1 MYEKFRH
8 PIGTTIIIC
17 MIFGDIALDV
27 IHLHVIKETKGR
39 LWAASFHTQL
49 LPHGNDG
56 STAVF
61 ISVSVT
67 TCNLA
72 LVPPRASCVR
82 GAHRPSVGRSVP
94 HESSPRSRTT
104 DLQWRTAAPQT
115 VGANTCMERTLLFT
129 FAGANQFL
137 SLVSKCE
144 GNHSASFSYW
154 VNPLPFA

>member
-56 STAVF
+56 STGWAHTYSF
-61 ISVSVT
+61 LSVSRPVIWRLSRPVRVVFEEPIDHLSGAPFHM
-67 TCNLA
+67 NLLPA
-72 LVPPRASCVR
+72 RAPLICSGAQLHLRLSAPTRAWNAHCYLPLRGLINSC
-82 GAHRPSVGRSVP
+82 P
-94 HESSPRSRTT
+94 
-104 DLQWRTAAPQT
+104 
-115 VGANTCMERTLLFT
+115 
-129 FAGANQFL
+129 
-137 SLVSKCE
+137 
-144 GNHSASFSYW
+144 
-154 VNPLPFA
+154 